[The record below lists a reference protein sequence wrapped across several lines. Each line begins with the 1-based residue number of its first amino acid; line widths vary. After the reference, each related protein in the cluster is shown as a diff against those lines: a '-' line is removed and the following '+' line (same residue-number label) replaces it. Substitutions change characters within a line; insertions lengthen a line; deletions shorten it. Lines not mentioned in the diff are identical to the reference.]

1 MNAVCP
7 FAIKQILEDSTAPVH
22 RDVARAMECKLIEHQ
37 QKLKKSTCNLVYNQI
52 HLPMQQ
58 AIDYMLI
65 YKEL

>member
-1 MNAVCP
+1 MNTACP

-22 RDVARAMECKLIEHQ
+22 RDVARAMECKPIEHQ
-37 QKLKKSTCNLVYNQI
+37 QKLQKSTYNQI

-58 AIDYMLI
+58 AMDYMLM